1 MRYPNYPAFVQPQ
14 VSSQIQDL
22 EQNNPGIISAIR
34 AFLEGSYDP
43 TSDMYKAYLDTNQ
56 YRVNKA
62 TNDLRR
68 NVIASQGAQR
78 IYGAAAGQQLNQA
91 LIDKVK
97 DDLNREQDFLWQTLS
112 QIIDNRKFGIQAGQD
127 TVNSARQYALEKASM
142 ENDYNMRYW
151 TAGVQKKMYQDSSPL
166 NLRNIIKP
174 AITSTMEKAPDL
186 LKFLL
191 NK

>member
-186 LKFLL
+186 LKFLF

>member
-127 TVNSARQYALEKASM
+127 TVNSARQYALERASM